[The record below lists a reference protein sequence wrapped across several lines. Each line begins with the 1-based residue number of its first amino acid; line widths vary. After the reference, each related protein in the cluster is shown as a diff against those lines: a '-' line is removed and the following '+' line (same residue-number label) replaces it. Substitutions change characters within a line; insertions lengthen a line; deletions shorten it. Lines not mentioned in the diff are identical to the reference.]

1 MVHVSDGIKMGWSEF
16 YESSFSQVLHSC
28 LYRLC
33 SEHLP
38 TDEKVEIDGIVCIT
52 TGDTDKQIV
61 LKIHDIVDKSR
72 ISPYS
77 HERKPPSVPDTYV
90 PFSHHSKPDPR
101 SLSHVQKLKGKPPKQ
116 EIKSQIKP
124 DVKPHHAQF
133 SQGFRPKSHPLES
146 DETLID
152 AYKKES
158 ALVANQMYNP
168 ALNSAVPKQN
178 NTQHAPATP
187 SSSSRRKQ
195 AKPQMVTQVPDDD
208 EENENEAMSTGD
220 MENWYAGVDDSD
232 NDGDVM
238 GLAASMPAS
247 MNMMP
252 YSAHNR
258 PPKQRVPLAS
268 ELVVPA
274 ANASYDFVCRK
285 CSRRFQSFQQLQAHN
300 MELHKR

>member
-1 MVHVSDGIKMGWSEF
+1 MVYVSDGIKMGWSEF

-72 ISPYS
+72 MSPYS
-77 HERKPPSVPDTYV
+77 HERIPPSVPDTYV

-101 SLSHVQKLKGKPPKQ
+101 SLSLVPKQKNKLPKQ
-116 EIKSQIKP
+116 EIKSHAKP
-124 DVKPHHAQF
+124 DVKPHAQF
-133 SQGFRPKSHPLES
+133 SQGFRPKGQLCES
-146 DETLID
+146 DESLID
-152 AYKKES
+152 VYKREG
-158 ALVANQMYNP
+158 ALAANPMYNP
-168 ALNSAVPKQN
+168 ALNSAPKQN
-178 NTQHAPATP
+178 HTQHVPATP

-195 AKPQMVTQVPDDD
+195 AKPQMVTQVPDEDD
-208 EENENEAMSTGD
+208 ENENEAMSTGD

-232 NDGDVM
+232 NDGDMM

-247 MNMMP
+247 MNVMP
-252 YSAHNR
+252 YSTHNR
-258 PPKQRVPLAS
+258 PPRQRVPLAS
-268 ELVVPA
+268 ELVTPA
-274 ANASYDFVCRK
+274 PNASYDFVCRK
-285 CSRRFQSFQQLQAHN
+285 CSRRFQSFQQLQVHN